1 MYYFVPMIP
10 NGPEDCKQILLV
22 LHRDF
27 ILEVVLP
34 KDDAQPLLNRSTM
47 KV

>member
-10 NGPEDCKQILLV
+10 NGPKDCEQILQV

-34 KDDAQPLLNRSTM
+34 KDDA
-47 KV
+47 

>member
-10 NGPEDCKQILLV
+10 NGPKDYKQILQV

-34 KDDAQPLLNRSTM
+34 KDDA
-47 KV
+47 

>member
-10 NGPEDCKQILLV
+10 NGPEDCEQILQV

-34 KDDAQPLLNRSTM
+34 KDDA
-47 KV
+47 